1 MPLPDERPRQSVA
14 NLIGKFETQTKRLSL
29 SASSPS
35 RSSSVV
41 SHITGDSTKEEV
53 KEKREWP
60 PKSVAEQV
68 SKHAPVVPS
77 LYSRHIPPPL
87 IAPSASNPSAATGD
101 DKNASEPGVELEVPL
116 TAKALN
122 ASLRQVKPEPNSF
135 LENWRND
142 IPPVQADIEPEPVP
156 GTAKPDP
163 APEEPDQ
170 ATPTLAPAKKMPTP
184 STPRTPSGSKTMGA
198 RPPASAVKT
207 VTSTPARTP
216 AKSTLRSPAS
226 KQSLASPAIQP
237 LKPQHT
243 GQSVASSATT
253 KRTVTKPPPTPSS
266 AKLPR
271 PDAASRSKTPTLSR
285 PKTPSTGLFAPTAA
299 SLAKSRNAPPVPT
312 PVKKA
317 HLSSSSMDRLS
328 KPTAASQARMTA
340 AAATSRTAAAAPRA
354 STAAKATVPPSPK
367 ATKKAPATSRAA
379 TGAAVAASVT
389 TIGTVAAVLSDDE
402 AVAPVEALK
411 EVAEHSENGHVA
423 QTSEAAADSVH
434 APDEVEVG
442 GDEEVQENI
451 TSEENDTTPMSP
463 SPAPVLETDVVIAE
477 TEETSPVE
485 EAAALEVEEAPVNDH
500 TVTIAKQSRDELED
514 IINLLESTSITKL
527 TSDTTDI
534 PDEILEI
541 PDEDE
546 K

>member
-1 MPLPDERPRQSVA
+1 MA

-60 PKSVAEQV
+60 PKSAAEQV
-68 SKHAPVVPS
+68 SKQAPVVPS

-87 IAPSASNPSAATGD
+87 IAPSAPSPSAATGD
-101 DKNASEPGVELEVPL
+101 NKNASEPGVELEVPL
-116 TAKALN
+116 TARALN
-122 ASLRQVKPEPNSF
+122 ASQRQVKPEPNSF
-135 LENWRND
+135 LENWRKD
-142 IPPVQADIEPEPVP
+142 IPPVQADMETEPVP

-163 APEEPDQ
+163 APEESNQ
-170 ATPTLAPAKKMPTP
+170 ATPTLAPAKKMATP
-184 STPRTPSGSKTMGA
+184 STPRTPLGSKTTAA
-198 RPPASAVKT
+198 RTPASAAKSAA
-207 VTSTPARTP
+207 STPMRTP

-226 KQSLASPAIQP
+226 KQSLASPAAQP

-243 GQSVASSATT
+243 GQSVASNATT
-253 KRTVTKPPPTPSS
+253 KRPVTKPPPTPSS

-271 PDAASRSKTPTLSR
+271 PEAASRSKTPTSSR
-285 PKTPSTGLFAPTAA
+285 PKTPSSGLFAPTAA
-299 SLAKSRNAPPVPT
+299 SLAKSRNAPPVPP

-328 KPTAASQARMTA
+328 KPTAASQARVTA
-340 AAATSRTAAAAPRA
+340 AAATSRVASAAAAPRA
-354 STAAKATVPPSPK
+354 STAAKAKVPPSPK
-367 ATKKAPATSRAA
+367 VTKKAPASSRAA

-389 TIGTVAAVLSDDE
+389 AIGAVATVLADDE
-402 AVAPVEALK
+402 AAAPVEAPK
-411 EVAEHSENGHVA
+411 EVAENSENGYVA
-423 QTSEAAADSVH
+423 QTSGAADDSTH
-434 APDEVEVG
+434 PPDEVEVG
-442 GDEEVQENI
+442 GDEEAHAEEENI
-451 TSEENDTTPMSP
+451 TTEENDTTPKSP
-463 SPAPVLETDVVIAE
+463 SPALVLETDVVAE
-477 TEETSPVE
+477 TEEASPVE
-485 EAAALEVEEAPVNDH
+485 DAVVPEGENAPVDDP

-514 IINLLESTSITKL
+514 IVNLLESTSITKL